1 MSIFLEHI
9 KQLSGD
15 SLFPLKLEVIRRST
29 IATTVQS
36 RILECIVKEEQQ
48 EAKVKKVPSAAGE
61 CMAAHGSNDLVDDRQ
76 CQRGVCCQLS
86 DDTTQHLRASA
97 GGRRAGESTLGT
109 GKAEVPQKAR
119 MIRRG
124 IGQPLSRSVACKT
137 WHAEPAVC
145 AHSDDKLRQRA
156 GRGHFWWTCLD
167 CGSRWERLEAQQ
179 DRQINAPSSSSH
191 ADEAAGSTVTV
202 VNTSSKVA
210 YPKILPAPRYR
221 PDLSDLKLK
230 EEKSP
235 EKSTWPGHVTVRE
248 MMINDDRCQS
258 AAGGAF
264 AHEDSGTNPG
274 RISEGR
280 AQEEPAKRGASIR
293 HHQSSLRFA
302 QARRTTRGPM

>member
-1 MSIFLEHI
+1 
-9 KQLSGD
+9 
-15 SLFPLKLEVIRRST
+15 
-29 IATTVQS
+29 
-36 RILECIVKEEQQ
+36 
-48 EAKVKKVPSAAGE
+48 
-61 CMAAHGSNDLVDDRQ
+61 
-76 CQRGVCCQLS
+76 
-86 DDTTQHLRASA
+86 
-97 GGRRAGESTLGT
+97 
-109 GKAEVPQKAR
+109 

-137 WHAEPAVC
+137 WHAEPAAC

-202 VNTSSKVA
+202 INTSSKVA

-235 EKSTWPGHVTVRE
+235 EKSTWPRHVTVRE
-248 MMINDDRCQS
+248 M
-258 AAGGAF
+258 
-264 AHEDSGTNPG
+264 
-274 RISEGR
+274 
-280 AQEEPAKRGASIR
+280 
-293 HHQSSLRFA
+293 
-302 QARRTTRGPM
+302 